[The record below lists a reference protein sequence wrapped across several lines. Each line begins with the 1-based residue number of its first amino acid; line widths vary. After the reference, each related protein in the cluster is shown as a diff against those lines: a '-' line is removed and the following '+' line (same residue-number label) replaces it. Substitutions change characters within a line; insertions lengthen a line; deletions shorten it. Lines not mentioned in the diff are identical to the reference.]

1 MTATLND
8 IIAGIIA
15 LASVLAVVYASIA
28 QGRPDAM
35 TALVGI
41 AGAATGFYLRGK
53 VQTPT
58 PPPLPEVPPTP

>member
-41 AGAATGFYLRGK
+41 AGAATGFYLRGRL
-53 VQTPT
+53 QNPNDPT
-58 PPPLPEVPPTP
+58 PPAP